1 MVEHWIAKAHH
12 SLVENLHLETA
23 SSPAARSADQPGPN
37 AKVQL
42 DPKAAGRRDL
52 QCAQRCLTGVDR
64 DSGLRQTTWDGCC
77 WPVHSAQGV
86 SPVRL
91 KAFGLSRRQYPDDC
105 RWPVDAEQVAW
116 RVKPTILV
124 LRSQVYPNATSWK
137 LAYRSDDR
145 PPNDCCPE
153 DVVRNA

>member
-1 MVEHWIAKAHH
+1 IICPCPLYELGPQLELLSRGSRELNRLEKRHGSEPRHSVVEHWIAKAHH

-105 RWPVDAEQVAW
+105 RWPVDAE
-116 RVKPTILV
+116 
-124 LRSQVYPNATSWK
+124 
-137 LAYRSDDR
+137 
-145 PPNDCCPE
+145 
-153 DVVRNA
+153 